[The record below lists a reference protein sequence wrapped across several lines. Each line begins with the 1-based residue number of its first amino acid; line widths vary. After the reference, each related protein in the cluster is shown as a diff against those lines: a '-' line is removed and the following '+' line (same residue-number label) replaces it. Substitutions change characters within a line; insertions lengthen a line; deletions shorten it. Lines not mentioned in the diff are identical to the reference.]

1 MGRHAADRPAPG
13 SNDPEARGRF
23 AGERRPRHADLFVPG
38 PGSRA
43 ARAGA
48 DRTSEAFER
57 LIEPY
62 REGLRAYIL
71 QITEGD
77 EALADSVLKETLYRA
92 AQEPRRHPQN
102 PAAVRPWLV
111 LSALGVLHDGERH
124 APAGHDDR
132 PPAPER
138 PAPEPVAPD
147 PVADVRGTT
156 VVAALRALPTPQRE
170 LIVELFYRGASLE
183 SAAADR
189 DVPVETLKSSLYHA
203 MRALRAALDQHLA
216 DRRGDD
222 ASRHRPYRA

>member
-1 MGRHAADRPAPG
+1 MGRHAADRPAHG

-23 AGERRPRHADLFVPG
+23 AGERRPRHADLFAPN

-48 DRTSEAFER
+48 DRTPEAFER
-57 LIEPY
+57 LIEPH
-62 REGLRAYIL
+62 RDGLRAYIL

-92 AQEPRRHPQN
+92 AQEPRRHPQS
-102 PAAVRPWLV
+102 PAAVRPWLI

-132 PPAPER
+132 PPVPER
-138 PAPEPVAPD
+138 PAPEGPA
-147 PVADVRGTT
+147 ADVRGTT

-189 DVPVETLKSSLYHA
+189 DVPVETLKASLYHA

-216 DRRGDD
+216 DRHGPR
-222 ASRHRPYRA
+222 